1 MAEPPNPWS
10 KGTINLLRGEAD
22 RIGGLAHAL
31 EDLAGDLTCV
41 QPRNW
46 AGGARDSFVDA
57 RGRQVRQVRTAAAA
71 HEIAAQA
78 LGHYVDVLTDLSDR
92 RLYESDSPAL
102 AKLEQQRVE
111 AATHAAAMIGEAAE
125 ELQKVRATLPDLAGD
140 LRPATMPGAE
150 PGLVA
155 AVPAPAAVQE
165 VTVQP
170 RPLVAGLDP
179 RAVTLDPRAV
189 ALFYQRVQ
197 DLSDAMHDHLSES

>member
-22 RIGGLAHAL
+22 RITGLAHAL
-31 EDLAGDLTCV
+31 EDLADDLARV

-46 AGGARDSFVDA
+46 AGGAHDSYVDA
-57 RGRQVRQVRTAAAA
+57 RGRQVQQVRAAAAA

-78 LGHYVDVLTDLSDR
+78 LGRYVDVLTELSER

-111 AATHAAAMIGEAAE
+111 ASTHAAAMVGEAAD
-125 ELQKVRATLPDLAGD
+125 ELQKVRTTLPDLTGG

-155 AVPAPAAVQE
+155 AAPVPAAVQE
-165 VTVQP
+165 TPVQP

-179 RAVTLDPRAV
+179 RAVADVAV
-189 ALFYQRVQ
+189 FYRRVQ
-197 DLSDAMHDHLSES
+197 DLSDAIHDHLSES